1 MNRRLELNFVK
12 EDGGSARISVPNAD
26 EGLDA
31 LTVKDAMEAVVT
43 ADVFA
48 PGGSA
53 FVAAASARMV
63 TTDTVDY
70 DLEG

>member
-26 EGLDA
+26 ENLDA
-31 LTVKDAMEAVVT
+31 LTIKGAMDAVVT
-43 ADVFA
+43 AGVFA

-70 DLEG
+70 DLEA